1 MAWLLLAATWCLLLL
16 AAAAT
21 PWLGTPGAI
30 VSGHAACAGLLL
42 WARPRSRMGVA
53 SRPTL
58 LAGAAGFLS
67 LPAWLAL
74 VGALGLGLGL
84 PARTHPAVPGTPDFV
99 WLAHIVLAPLFEE
112 LLYRERVLPALLPR
126 IGRSAALVL
135 TSALF
140 ALPHLEAWTLLATFC
155 VGLFLGAL
163 QLARGRVG
171 LCIGYHAGANA
182 AVLVCG
188 LPPSRL
194 ALDPAAAALVSLLGV
209 GAAIAWTTRHGA
221 SRAVHGRG
229 FRRRAATSPRARR
242 LHRVPPCRPSP
253 IDPSPPSASH
263 RV

>member
-42 WARPRSRMGVA
+42 WARPRRRMGVA
-53 SRPTL
+53 WGPTL

-74 VGALGLGLGL
+74 VGMLGLGLGL

-112 LLYRERVLPALLPR
+112 LLYRERLLPVLLPR

-135 TSALF
+135 SSALF
-140 ALPHLEAWTLLATFC
+140 ALPHLEVWTLLATFC

-209 GAAIAWTTRHGA
+209 GAALAWTTRPGA
-221 SRAVHGRG
+221 SRAVHGRA
-229 FRRRAATSPRARR
+229 FRRRPEASPRARR

-253 IDPSPPSASH
+253 IDPSLPSASR